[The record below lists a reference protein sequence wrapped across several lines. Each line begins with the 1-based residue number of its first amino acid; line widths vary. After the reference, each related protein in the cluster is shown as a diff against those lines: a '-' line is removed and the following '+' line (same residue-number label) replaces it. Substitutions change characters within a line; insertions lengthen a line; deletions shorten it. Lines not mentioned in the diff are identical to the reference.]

1 MSQSELGVKLE
12 KPMTPEEQ
20 KRETWRRLQIAYRNY
35 TNRHEIA
42 AKRTQPIDPDAK

>member
-20 KRETWRRLQIAYRNY
+20 KRETWRILQQAYKDY
-35 TNRHEIA
+35 TNRHE
-42 AKRTQPIDPDAK
+42 RTQPIDKAAE